1 MKALIVSFWSNLDFV
16 STKYKIFD
24 EKGEKTSVEYEAL
37 NESLAEAEYLK
48 EAKIDTKISVFLPSL
63 LSYAISDPP
72 PDYEQLT
79 QQISNEAKNKIPAD
93 YVHVLPSEGEIKNH
107 VHKGGIGN
115 FHFLFYL
122 KLYEDLL
129 KEQPDLVILDLSRT
143 YSYFQAYAKSA
154 TQLAIEDYVSTTG
167 GKEVFLIEFVNINNE
182 LTPIFTKDFKKIK
195 IQEYLTANVRL
206 SKEKGFSTQGRS
218 DLYAIGKSVELGFP
232 LLLVYLLRE
241 SDKLIRPEE
250 FEKTIISSI
259 KVNKSNEKYEVV
271 ASFDAH
277 ENAPYYF
284 MGYHFVNQYKSV
296 VGGEGE
302 VTIDTL
308 QKISELFEEPQRNL
322 VDREIDLLRDFSKI
336 PKEKGEYLLD
346 YLIKLGN
353 TRLIDWM
360 KGEIPEEEREECE
373 INEDEMY
380 SHAGLGRKLTK
391 IKIDEKGI
399 TVEYAESCIDKI
411 ISWIKNLGKG

>member
-16 STKYKIFD
+16 TSKYKIFD

-37 NESLAEAEYLK
+37 NESLAEVEYLK
-48 EAKIDTKISVFLPSL
+48 DTKIDTKVSVFLPSL
-63 LSYAISDPP
+63 LSYVLSDPP
-72 PDYEQLT
+72 PDYEQLI
-79 QQISNEAKNKIPAD
+79 QQILNEAKNKIPAD
-93 YVHVLPSEGEIKNH
+93 YTHVLPSEGEIKNH

-122 KLYEDLL
+122 RLYEDLI

-143 YSYFQAYAKSA
+143 YSYFQIYARSA
-154 TQLAIEDYVSTTG
+154 TQLAIEDYVSTNG

-195 IQEYLTANVRL
+195 IQDYLTSNIRL

-218 DLYAIGKSVELGFP
+218 DLYGIGKSLELGFP
-232 LLLVYLLRE
+232 LLLIYLLRE
-241 SDKLIRPEE
+241 TDKLIKPEE
-250 FEKTIISSI
+250 FEKTITSSI
-259 KVNKSNEKYEVV
+259 KVTKSNEKYEVV

-284 MGYHFVNQYKSV
+284 MGYHFVNQYKKIV
-296 VGGEGE
+296 GEGE
-302 VTIDTL
+302 VTIDSL
-308 QKISELFEEPQRNL
+308 QKISELFDEHQRNL

-360 KGEIPEEEREECE
+360 KGEIPEEENEECE

-391 IKIDEKGI
+391 IKISEEGI
-399 TVEYAESCIDKI
+399 AVKYAESCVDKI
-411 ISWIKNLGKG
+411 ISWIKNLGKE